1 MPELSPESLRIVC
14 DDSCLD
20 FETTADLPPLQAIIG
35 QQRAV
40 QSLEFGLD
48 IEEKGFNIYAAGPN
62 GTGKTTAITAF
73 LQERAKTKDAPP
85 DWCYVNNFSDPSQPR
100 ALQLPTGRGKELQRD
115 MRKLV
120 SEATRDITRAFE
132 SGEYSQRRED
142 LSQDFRRERDDL
154 FSSLNERAQEE
165 GLLLQPTPVGLALI
179 PHRDGR
185 AMTEEEMA
193 SMTAEERDRLGPIRE
208 KLESELKQAFNH
220 VRGAERQVNE
230 RIQQMDQEI
239 VRYAM
244 GFLFQELREKYDSLP
259 QVGAY
264 LNEVESDMVDNVDLF
279 RGKPQETQASSPLA
293 PPVSPDHNLRR
304 YEVNVIVDNSQT
316 QGAPVVLEFNP
327 THTNLLGRVDKEAQ
341 FGALQTDLTM
351 IRPGSLHRANGGFL
365 IIRIEELLRNAPAW
379 EGLKRSL
386 KEQKIIIEELA
397 ERMGFITT
405 RGLTPE
411 PIPLNVKTIL
421 IGNPMLYH
429 TLYLYDPD
437 FVELFKVKA
446 EFDST
451 MERTEE
457 NIRDYAAF
465 ICALCQKE
473 QLLQMDRGGVTKLV
487 EHSSRLAEDQTKL
500 STRFAEISDII
511 REASYWATK
520 DGAPCISADHMVKA
534 IDEKV
539 HRSDLI
545 RDKIVEMIQR
555 GTIAIDTEG
564 EAIGQINGL
573 AVVGLGDFSFGRPG
587 RITVSI
593 GPGREGLIDIEREA
607 RLGGRL
613 HTKGVMILGG
623 YLADRLA
630 QDIPLS
636 LNARLTFEQ
645 SYDEIDGDSAS
656 SAELYALL
664 SRLAEVPIKQ
674 GIAVTGSVNQ
684 KGQVQPIG
692 GANHKIE
699 GFFYVCQ
706 AKGLTGNQGVMIPA
720 SNVEHL
726 MLREEVVEA
735 VRQGQFHIYSASTID
750 EGIEF
755 LTGVKAGSQLPDG
768 SFEEGSVNQR
778 VSQRLRDMAR
788 NLRDFMRSPSEEGSK
803 NPEEEEK
810 ETSQE
815 QPPNHRTALAAQPKG
830 LQSGQSFI

>member
-1 MPELSPESLRIVC
+1 MPP
-14 DDSCLD
+14 
-20 FETTADLPPLQAIIG
+20 
-35 QQRAV
+35 
-40 QSLEFGLD
+40 
-48 IEEKGFNIYAAGPN
+48 
-62 GTGKTTAITAF
+62 
-73 LQERAKTKDAPP
+73 
-85 DWCYVNNFSDPSQPR
+85 
-100 ALQLPTGRGKELQRD
+100 GRGKDLQRD
-115 MRKLV
+115 MRTLV
-120 SEATRDITRAFE
+120 EEATRDITRAFE
-132 SGEYSQRRED
+132 SAEYSQRRED
-142 LSQDFRRERDDL
+142 TTPDFRREREHL
-154 FSSLNERAQEE
+154 FNSLNEHALDE
-165 GLLLQPTPVGLALI
+165 GFLLQSTPVGLALI
-179 PHRDGR
+179 PHKDGNP
-185 AMTEEEMA
+185 MTDEELA
-193 SMTAEERDRLGPIRE
+193 SMTAAERDRLGPIRE
-208 KLESELKQAFNH
+208 TLESELKQVFDQ
-220 VRGAERQVNE
+220 VRRAERQVND
-230 RIQQMDQEI
+230 RIQQMDREI
-239 VRYAM
+239 VHYAV
-244 GFLFQELREKYDSLP
+244 GFLIQELKEEYDSLL
-259 QVGAY
+259 QVYAY
-264 LNEVESDMVDNVDLF
+264 LDEVESDMVDNVDLF
-279 RGKPQETQASSPLA
+279 RAKPQETQVPSPLA
-293 PPVSPDHNLRR
+293 PPMSPNHNLRR

-327 THTNLLGRVDKEAQ
+327 THNNLQGRVDKEAQ

-405 RGLTPE
+405 KGLTPE
-411 PIPLNVKTIL
+411 PIPLDVKTIL

-429 TLYLYDPD
+429 TLYMYDPD

-457 NIRDYAAF
+457 NVRDYAAF
-465 ICALCQKE
+465 ICALSQKE
-473 QLLQMDRGGVTKLV
+473 LLLHMDRGGVTKLV

-520 DGAPCISADHMVKA
+520 DGAPCINADHMIKA
-534 IDEKV
+534 IEEKV

-564 EAIGQINGL
+564 EAVGQINGL
-573 AVVGLGDFSFGRPG
+573 AVIGLGDFSFGRPG
-587 RITVSI
+587 RITVSV

-630 QDIPLS
+630 QGIPLS
-636 LNARLTFEQ
+636 LVARLTFEQ

-664 SRLAEVPIKQ
+664 SRLSDAPIKQ

-692 GANHKIE
+692 GVNHKIE

-750 EGIEF
+750 EGIEI
-755 LTGVKAGSQLPDG
+755 LTGVKAGNKLPDG
-768 SFEEGSVNQR
+768 SFEEESVNQR

-788 NLRDFMRSPSEEGSK
+788 NLRDFMRSPSEEGRNDDRQEK
-803 NPEEEEK
+803 QPQETPEEE
-810 ETSQE
+810 
-815 QPPNHRTALAAQPKG
+815 PPKPP
-830 LQSGQSFI
+830 SSW

>member
-1 MPELSPESLRIVC
+1 LRIIC
-14 DDSCLD
+14 DNSCLD

-35 QQRAV
+35 QERAV
-40 QSLEFGLD
+40 QSLDFGLD
-48 IEEKGFNIYAAGPN
+48 IEEKGFNIYAAGPA

-73 LQERAKTKDAPP
+73 LEERAKTKQAPP
-85 DWCYVNNFSDPSQPR
+85 DWCYVNNFQDPSQPK
-100 ALQLPTGRGKELQRD
+100 ALQLPTGKGKVLQRD
-115 MRKLV
+115 MKTLV
-120 SEATRDITRAFE
+120 EEATRDINRAFE
-132 SGEYSQRRED
+132 SEEYSQRRED
-142 LSQDFRRERDDL
+142 LTQVFRREREQL
-154 FSSLNERAQEE
+154 FNSLNERAREE
-165 GLLLQPTPVGLALI
+165 GFLLQSTPVGLTLI
-179 PHRDGR
+179 PHSDDTPL
-185 AMTEEEMA
+185 TEEEVA
-193 SMTAEERDRLGPIRE
+193 AISAADRDRLGQVRE
-208 KLESELKQAFNH
+208 KLEGELKQVFNH

-230 RIQQMDQEI
+230 RVQQMDQDI

-244 GFLFQELREKYDSLP
+244 GFLIQELREKYDSLP
-259 QVGAY
+259 QVGVY
-264 LNEVESDMVDNVDLF
+264 LNEVESDMVEHVDLL
-279 RGKPQETQASSPLA
+279 RSKPPEAQAPSPMA
-293 PPVSPDHNLRR
+293 PPASANQNLRR
-304 YEVNVIVDNSQT
+304 YEVNVVVDNSQT

-327 THTNLLGRVDKEAQ
+327 THSNLLGRVDKEAQ

-386 KEQKIIIEELA
+386 KEQKIIIQELA
-397 ERMGFITT
+397 ERMGLITT
-405 RGLTPE
+405 RGLIPE
-411 PIPLNVKTIL
+411 PIPLDVKTIL
-421 IGNPMLYH
+421 IGSPALHNMLYM
-429 TLYLYDPD
+429 YDPD

-451 MERTEE
+451 MERTED

-473 QLLQMDRGGVTKLV
+473 DLLQMDQGGVTKLV

-520 DGAPCISADHMVKA
+520 DGAACISANHMVKA
-534 IDEKV
+534 IDQKV

-564 EAIGQINGL
+564 EIVGQINGL
-573 AVVGLGDFSFGRPG
+573 AVVGLGDLSFGRPS
-587 RITVSI
+587 RITVSVSA
-593 GPGREGLIDIEREA
+593 GREGLIDIEREA

-630 QDIPLS
+630 KDIPLS
-636 LNARLTFEQ
+636 LVARLAFEQ

-656 SAELYALL
+656 STELYALL
-664 SRLAEVPIKQ
+664 SRLADIPIRQ
-674 GIAVTGSVNQ
+674 GIAVTGSVDQ

-706 AKGLTGNQGVMIPA
+706 AKGLTGKQGVMIPA

-750 EGIEF
+750 EGIEI
-755 LTGVKAGSQLPDG
+755 LTGVKAGAMQPDG
-768 SFEEGSVNQR
+768 TFEEGSVNQR
-778 VSQRLRDMAR
+778 VSQRLGDMAR
-788 NLRDFMRSPSEEGSK
+788 NLRDFMRGTSEEERGDDDRDK
-803 NPEEEEK
+803 QAEEILK
-810 ETSQE
+810 DDAPK
-815 QPPNHRTALAAQPKG
+815 PPADR
-830 LQSGQSFI
+830 